1 MALKVLKSICD
12 RSDMKPILLQVKN
25 KNQAFMCQRCKVQTV
40 CFWQQL
46 CGCSIRHSQQQKHY
60 IWIYI
65 GLFCTFTMHYSSK
78 LLSLAKRVELQRVI
92 KSHLLDKVKVLS
104 RGLDKHLT
112 HPLSPNHS
120 SYQEYTLQ
128 GEGLTRLTPLNLS
141 IGWTPASLEKWPCRS
156 VCPL

>member
-1 MALKVLKSICD
+1 
-12 RSDMKPILLQVKN
+12 
-25 KNQAFMCQRCKVQTV
+25 
-40 CFWQQL
+40 
-46 CGCSIRHSQQQKHY
+46 
-60 IWIYI
+60 
-65 GLFCTFTMHYSSK
+65 MHYSSK

-141 IGWTPASLEKWPCRS
+141 IGWTPASLENDHAFRS
-156 VCPL
+156 VLYRLFTSDYYSSFRLLLASTTLSRSEGNVVLVCIVSLKYLCLFECPFFFLFGIFDFIW